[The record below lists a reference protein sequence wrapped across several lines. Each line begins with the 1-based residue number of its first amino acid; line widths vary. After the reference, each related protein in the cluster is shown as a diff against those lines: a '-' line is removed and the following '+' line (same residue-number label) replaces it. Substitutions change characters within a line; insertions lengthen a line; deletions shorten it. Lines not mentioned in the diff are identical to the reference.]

1 MLQIEIAILGLAG
14 IIITAGM
21 AAFGSGISHLA
32 RRLEKVED
40 DLNATKITMRGL
52 EQANRRQWLW
62 GRGILALYYK
72 YRSDGAPE
80 PEPFPESTID

>member
-14 IIITAGM
+14 IIITAGT
-21 AAFGSGISHLA
+21 AAFGSGLSHLA

-72 YRSDGAPE
+72 YRTDDAPE
-80 PEPFPESTID
+80 PDPFPESTID